1 MEYNAFLIFLNQIE
15 NQRKAKVVIQGSIIF
30 IETSSQIEHWSLSTK
45 ILGCSNKKLGRS
57 LGLYTGAQSWKWQE
71 KGAYLKVDPET
82 DSLYLVQEISSFKRY
97 LPFKY
102 LIQDF
107 ANIASEW
114 KEIFQDYE
122 EGESAI
128 SRFI

>member
-1 MEYNAFLIFLNQIE
+1 M
-15 NQRKAKVVIQGSIIF
+15 
-30 IETSSQIEHWSLSTK
+30 
-45 ILGCSNKKLGRS
+45 
-57 LGLYTGAQSWKWQE
+57 
-71 KGAYLKVDPET
+71 DPET

-114 KEIFQDYE
+114 KEIFQDNE

>member
-1 MEYNAFLIFLNQIE
+1 MEYNAFLLFLNQIE
-15 NQRKAKVVIQGSIIF
+15 NQRKAKVVVQGSIIF
-30 IETSSQIEHWSLSTK
+30 IETSSQTEHWSLSTK
-45 ILGCSNKKLGRS
+45 ILASSNRKLGRS

-114 KEIFQDYE
+114 KEIFQENDGE
-122 EGESAI
+122 ESKI
-128 SRFI
+128 PRFI